1 MAEHHHVDFAGNIQ
15 ALEALKTELAG
26 SLAEIYQA
34 LLKSDSAGFLHAS
47 ADMTITC
54 FLLCKRLG
62 LNYGQLDNQVYD
74 NLQEMLGKSPE
85 REKPGYSRDMVTL
98 KDYLEL
104 KR

>member
-1 MAEHHHVDFAGNIQ
+1 MAEHNHVDFARNVQ
-15 ALEALKTELAG
+15 ALEALKTEMAS
-26 SLAEIYQA
+26 SLAEIYQTI
-34 LLKSDSAGFLHAS
+34 LKSDSAGFLHAS

-74 NLQEMLGKSPE
+74 NLQAMLGKSPE
-85 REKPGYSRDMVTL
+85 KEKLGCSRDLVTL

>member
-1 MAEHHHVDFAGNIQ
+1 MAEHHNVDFARNIQ

-34 LLKSDSAGFLHAS
+34 LFKNDSARFLHAS

-74 NLQEMLGKSPE
+74 NLQEMLGKSL
-85 REKPGYSRDMVTL
+85 EKEKLGYARDLEAL